1 MKVFGI
7 ILSALFLS
15 TLTFAQCDKLE
26 NHPDGKEAA
35 LRLFVYRDFVKNKQY
50 EEALPNWTELYT
62 HCKAGNGNILKDGI
76 KMYTSFAKN
85 ETDDAK
91 KKENYEKV
99 ATMMQERIDCYGNKT
114 KRKKTGLKYTG
125 YRYYEL
131 GKLFYKDMEDYP
143 RALAAFDQSIAAD
156 GNKVEKNLLTY
167 YAFMTVKQF
176 KAEEIDAEKARA
188 VHNQLM
194 ELMDSDLATFEDT
207 KVAVADEFDRI
218 ARSIFDCAYFVE
230 KVNPTFY
237 ANYNNADF
245 IMEDVIKTLKR
256 RQCEEDEPLLAKAM
270 TRYKAIQD
278 SIRET
283 NRDLIDKGNISLRDG
298 NTSAAK
304 NYYSQG
310 IADASIP
317 QDKRYKGA
325 MRLAKL
331 HQKDKEWSN
340 ALSTFKTA
348 ASLNSN
354 TGEPY
359 ISIGM
364 LYLSASKGCSGFE
377 RQLVAGAALDQF
389 RKAKGFSD
397 SASDA
402 SEKISTYRAYLP
414 TKEILFQKGI
424 GVGGGRTVGCTLKAS
439 TTVQAK

>member
-76 KMYTSFAKN
+76 KMYTHFAKTAT
-85 ETDDAK
+85 EDDK

-99 ATMMQERIDCYGNKT
+99 ITMMQERIDCYGNN
-114 KRKKTGLKYTG
+114 KRKKTGLKYAG
-125 YRYYEL
+125 YRYYEM
-131 GKLFYKDMEDYP
+131 GKLQYKELGNYP
-143 RALAAFDQSIAAD
+143 KALEAFDKSMELD

-176 KAEEIDAEKARA
+176 RAEEIDAEKTRA
-188 VHNQLM
+188 VHDQLM
-194 ELMDSDLATFEDT
+194 ELMNSDLATFEDT
-207 KVAVADEFDRI
+207 KAAVAKEFDKI
-218 ARSIFDCAYFVE
+218 ARDIFDCDYFVAIVE
-230 KVNPTFY
+230 PTFY
-237 ANYNNADF
+237 ANYNDAEF
-245 IMEDVIKTLKR
+245 ILEDVIKTLKR
-256 RQCEEDEPLLAKAM
+256 RKCEEDEPLLAKAM

-278 SIRET
+278 SIREG
-283 NRDLIDKGNISLRDG
+283 NRDLIDKGSIALKGG
-298 NTSAAK
+298 NTSEAK
-304 NYYSQG
+304 NYYAQG
-310 IADASIP
+310 IADGNIP
-317 QDKRYKGA
+317 QGKRYTAA

-331 HQKDKEWSN
+331 HQKDKEWSS
-340 ALSTFKTA
+340 ALSMFRKCTE
-348 ASLNSN
+348 LNSN
-354 TGEPY
+354 TGAPY

-364 LYLSASKGCSGFE
+364 LYLSANKTCSGFD

-389 RKAKGFSD
+389 RKAKKFSD

-402 SEKISTYRAYLP
+402 SDKISTYGAYLP

-424 GVGGGRTVGCTLKAS
+424 SVGARKTVGCVLSAS
-439 TTVQAK
+439 TTVQSK